1 MHRSAHASVDMH
13 EWAIVIA
20 TPNYTLMSLSTWSFG
35 VSRFTQEPEYAHQ
48 KSTQLLGD
56 CDGRSPSMWK
66 RRNSDGEFG
75 HRPCLKNGD
84 GEVWNIPTTKRRNLT
99 IGQFSVIKWTAL
111 AILDT
116 LTSQPPKKS
125 DVLQRL
131 KTTENKTDTTDNIMF
146 ELSCVLLLA
155 KAVFSEFRETTL
167 KAEKEN
173 TQKTKLPLRARA
185 RFAIPRASSSLYVF
199 STRCCVSCGSQ
210 VRWLVSHSC
219 LKTVTSKW
227 SHRDEHF
234 LRDPEESVGSSWCP
248 THGKIEISTRT
259 STLPAANSALISPL
273 TQETLH
279 TVHHHKAILF
289 RVRESMIDIGE
300 RSTRDGARP
309 FRPPMSQRI
318 LWFVCFRWWDGEK
331 STTNTE
337 SE

>member
-1 MHRSAHASVDMH
+1 MADLQVCGSG
-13 EWAIVIA
+13 A
-20 TPNYTLMSLSTWSFG
+20 TAMENLDTGRAWKMAMVKFG
-35 VSRFTQEPEYAHQ
+35 TFR
-48 KSTQLLGD
+48 
-56 CDGRSPSMWK
+56 
-66 RRNSDGEFG
+66 RRNE
-75 HRPCLKNGD
+75 
-84 GEVWNIPTTKRRNLT
+84 ETLT
-99 IGQFSVIKWTAL
+99 IGQFSVVKWTAL

-116 LTSQPPKKS
+116 LASHPLKNS

-146 ELSCVLLLA
+146 ELSCVLLLT
-155 KAVFSEFRETTL
+155 KSCIFWVPRN
-167 KAEKEN
+167 N
-173 TQKTKLPLRARA
+173 TQSRKRKHTENKIATPSACA
-185 RFAIPRASSSLYVF
+185 IAIPRVSSSLYVF

-234 LRDPEESVGSSWCP
+234 LRDPEECVGSSWCP

-259 STLPAANSALISPL
+259 STLSAANSSLISPL
-273 TQETLH
+273 TQETLY
-279 TVHHHKAILF
+279 TVHHYEAILF
-289 RVRESMIDIGE
+289 RVRESMTDIGE

-318 LWFVCFRWWDGEK
+318 LWFVCFRWWDVEN